1 MIQSVT
7 RCFCVFLFLAWP
19 LTIPLYAQKEISLD
33 VLTPNTNSSP
43 SPVPKSTAYELSV
56 TTQVVQNA
64 NCNQNGIISAQ
75 AKDGLPPY
83 EYQIVKA
90 IPPGSSPIPP
100 PPPTPSG
107 TWVTSNIFNVEEG
120 TYLIIVRD
128 QMGMEASTT
137 QTITKDSV
145 PKVQFALENSCVP
158 EGTFE
163 IVLEAT
169 NPGIPPYFLSSNGSV
184 FEPISLPHT
193 LYNQNSGDY
202 NMIIKDSNGCENR
215 QTILIHA
222 PLVLSIKACTPP
234 SCLSNNGIIELV
246 ANRGSSNLEYSLNGG
261 LPTANPIFSN
271 LSSGQYTARV
281 EDKITGCFDEIE
293 VDVTSATAVTGL
305 KLIPTAVKC
314 NGGNDGTIKAI
325 LDPSSLGINDN
336 PMYTYSIDN
345 IHFQESN
352 VFSGLAAGG
361 YTVKVISGRG
371 CVATD
376 TIIITEPNAIS
387 ITAPKVVPFGC
398 STTNNLNYAII
409 SAGESSGGSGTY
421 TQYEFVKNNNRVQF
435 GSMPMYIESDLSGGV
450 YTIKVSDT
458 NGCSAT
464 STDVTLNPFVSLE
477 KIKITTLSSISC
489 RSPETIQVSA
499 ETKGGIPINLEY
511 SLVDIDLET
520 GITGTTYPLQINTTG
535 IFSGLS
541 KGNYSINVLNQ
552 DTGCRLQEIYSV
564 KNPNTFDLTIDSI
577 VGVSCHGG
585 NNSTAQLIFIDKN
598 SATTV
603 AAFNYEIRNQ
613 LDTIVQQNSI
623 SGIVPVSLGNLTA
636 GIYSVKATLSNTPF
650 CSSTKIFS
658 ISEPEPL
665 VATLIL
671 KTPLRCDV
679 QPLVE
684 LNVSGGTAQYTYG
697 KDGTIYSNTLFD
709 TSQQLAVGIGT
720 YSFFV
725 KDANGCVS
733 KSNTVVID
741 SIPGLKVEVDEA
753 LAKINCKGDAT
764 ATLTATAFGALGT
777 YRYSLLD
784 EVGTSIRPVQSS
796 GIFTLLA
803 AGKYKIMVESGD
815 CTPEV
820 SRLITITEPAEKLSA
835 TFSVIDVLCA
845 GATNGKIQITLVGG
859 TAEKMV
865 AISPNL
871 SQFVTTTLFDN
882 LASGSYDVLVKDA
895 LGCFEKKT
903 VTIQE
908 PLALA
913 IHTIS
918 SSIVQERCFDD
929 KNAQFSIAISGGIKP
944 YAVSLDRPT
953 GPFEKGI
960 ATQTQFDF
968 TNLSG
973 GSHIVYIKDANN
985 CYFEWNV
992 ILNESVKINS
1002 TTIVNYDCVS
1012 NAQHNLVTVNLETS
1026 STDFNLVQFALD
1038 GGIFQSSNLF
1048 SNLSPGD
1055 HFIRVKHNNGCN
1067 KDSPIFT
1074 IENIEPLTLTLK
1086 EGGLNEIIAVANGGG
1101 GNYKYAFNGEIN
1113 GTNPS
1118 YGYSKTQDILATVA
1132 DANGCYTSVS
1142 QKFNFIDICTPNYF
1156 TPNGDGINDTWEPGC
1171 TQNFKN
1177 LTFLLFD
1184 RYGRELGNFHFGESW
1199 NGKYQG
1205 IELPSGDYWYV
1216 LKLNAATDDREFVGH
1231 FTLYR

>member
-19 LTIPLYAQKEISLD
+19 LTITLYAQKEIRFD
-33 VLTPNTNSSP
+33 VLSPNTNSSS
-43 SPVPKSTAYELSV
+43 SPVPKSTVYELSI

-83 EYQIVKA
+83 EYQILKA

-128 QMGMEASTT
+128 QLGMEASTT
-137 QTITKDSV
+137 QTLIKDSV

-163 IVLEAT
+163 IVIEAT
-169 NPGIPPYFLSSNGSV
+169 NPGISPYFLSSNGSV
-184 FEPISLPHT
+184 FEPISLPLT

-215 QTILIHA
+215 QTILIYA
-222 PLVLSIKACTPP
+222 PLVLSIKASIPP

-246 ANRGSSNLEYSLNGG
+246 ANGGSSNLEYSLNGG

-271 LSSGQYTARV
+271 LSSGRYTARV
-281 EDKITGCFDEIE
+281 EDKTTGCFDEIE
-293 VDVTSATAVTGL
+293 IDVASATAVTGL

-314 NGGNDGTIKAI
+314 NGGNDGTIEAI
-325 LDPSSLGINDN
+325 LDPSTLGTNDN
-336 PMYTYSIDN
+336 PVYTYSIDN

-352 VFSGLAAGG
+352 VFSGLAAGS

-376 TIIITEPNAIS
+376 TIIITEP
-387 ITAPKVVPFGC
+387 
-398 STTNNLNYAII
+398 
-409 SAGESSGGSGTY
+409 
-421 TQYEFVKNNNRVQF
+421 
-435 GSMPMYIESDLSGGV
+435 
-450 YTIKVSDT
+450 
-458 NGCSAT
+458 
-464 STDVTLNPFVSLE
+464 
-477 KIKITTLSSISC
+477 
-489 RSPETIQVSA
+489 
-499 ETKGGIPINLEY
+499 
-511 SLVDIDLET
+511 
-520 GITGTTYPLQINTTG
+520 
-535 IFSGLS
+535 
-541 KGNYSINVLNQ
+541 
-552 DTGCRLQEIYSV
+552 
-564 KNPNTFDLTIDSI
+564 
-577 VGVSCHGG
+577 
-585 NNSTAQLIFIDKN
+585 
-598 SATTV
+598 
-603 AAFNYEIRNQ
+603 
-613 LDTIVQQNSI
+613 
-623 SGIVPVSLGNLTA
+623 
-636 GIYSVKATLSNTPF
+636 
-650 CSSTKIFS
+650 
-658 ISEPEPL
+658 EPL

-671 KTPLRCDV
+671 KTPLYCDV
-679 QPLVE
+679 QPLAE
-684 LNVSGGTAQYTYG
+684 LAVSGGAAQYTYS
-697 KDGTIYSNTLFD
+697 KDGSVYSNTLFD
-709 TSQQLAVGIGT
+709 TSQQLAVGIGA

-741 SIPGLKVEVDEA
+741 SIPGLKIEVDET

-764 ATLTATAFGALGT
+764 ATLTATAYGGLGT

-784 EVGTSIRPVQSS
+784 EVGTTIRPVQSS

-803 AGKYKIMVESGD
+803 AGKYKIKVESGD

-845 GATNGKIQITLVGG
+845 GATNGKIQISIVGG
-859 TAEKMV
+859 TADKMV

-985 CYFEWNV
+985 CYLEWNV
-992 ILNESVKINS
+992 ILNESVKINP
-1002 TTIVNYDCVS
+1002 TTTVNYDCVN
-1012 NAQHNLVTVNLETS
+1012 NAQHNLVTVNLDTS

-1055 HFIRVKHNNGCN
+1055 HFIRVKHNNGCS

-1118 YGYSKTQDILATVA
+1118 YGYSKTQDVLATVE
-1132 DANGCYTSVS
+1132 DANGCTTSVT
-1142 QKFNFIDICTPNYF
+1142 QKLNFIDVCTPNYF
-1156 TPNGDGINDTWEPGC
+1156 TPNGDGINDTWAPGC
-1171 TQNFKN
+1171 TQYFKN

-1184 RYGRELGNFHFGESW
+1184 RYGRELGNFQFGESW